1 MVVAAR
7 ASLVLTSAV
16 VLAAAQASAQE
27 TAPAPALRLELNAAQ
42 PSDKG
47 CRLTFVVSNRLSGD
61 LERVAFEL
69 ALFDKAGS
77 VDRLAVLAFK
87 DMPAGKTKVSRFDI
101 AGLDCA
107 TLGRVLVNEATECV
121 GAGVEPADCMRK
133 LATATRAGVEFG
145 T

>member
-1 MVVAAR
+1 MTHAAR
-7 ASLVLTSAV
+7 TILGLTSAIC
-16 VLAAAQASAQE
+16 LAAAPASAQE
-27 TAPAPALRLELNAAQ
+27 KAPAPALNLELNAVQ
-42 PSDKG
+42 PSEKG
-47 CRLTFVVSNRLSGD
+47 CRLTFVVNNRLAGD

-87 DMPAGKTKVSRFDI
+87 EMPAGKTKVSRFDI

-107 TLGRVLVNEATECV
+107 TLGRVLVNEATECI
-121 GAGVEPADCMRK
+121 GAGVEPAECMRRLSTSTK
-133 LATATRAGVEFG
+133 AGIEFG